1 VAYGHDNIN
10 NLGHSMSDFMNVW
23 TMAWMA
29 GVQTN
34 VSSLGFILFEWMFN
48 KLCLVAQQSVFFNID
63 SIRGGHNFNDELGQ
77 FGL

>member
-1 VAYGHDNIN
+1 
-10 NLGHSMSDFMNVW
+10 
-23 TMAWMA
+23 MA

-34 VSSLGFILFEWMFN
+34 VSSLGFILFEWMFY